1 MLSSENWE
9 EKLGHFKRH
18 GCSFF
23 VRSIS
28 IFNVTEF
35 DIFER
40 VVVTTFAVVLG
51 LQALI
56 GKGMYGPT

>member
-1 MLSSENWE
+1 M
-9 EKLGHFKRH
+9 
-18 GCSFF
+18 
-23 VRSIS
+23 
-28 IFNVTEF
+28 TEF

-40 VVVTTFAVVLG
+40 VVVTTFAVVLD